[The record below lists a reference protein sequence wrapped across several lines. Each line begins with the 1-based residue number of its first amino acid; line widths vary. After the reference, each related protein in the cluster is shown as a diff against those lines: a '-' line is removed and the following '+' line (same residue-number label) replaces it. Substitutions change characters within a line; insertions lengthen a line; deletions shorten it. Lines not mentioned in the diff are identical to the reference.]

1 MKERGVFQAP
11 QNVSTHQHTEEKT
24 MWYLDEF
31 LTHLHSRQLSIRTI
45 KIYRLHADRFIHFC
59 EDRGIRSCNAVT
71 DDDVHRFIV
80 DVLDRQSHTPE
91 WNYVALLCLG
101 RYFAFLVE
109 ESILFA
115 PPSIP
120 VKKPRYS
127 SGSYRALDK
136 QTLRILLDQL
146 PVVTDSDIMARA
158 ILELGYSA
166 ALRPG
171 EIRALKIEDIDNAG
185 GLLFIEQGKGKKDRT
200 VPVGT
205 VALEWVGRY
214 IRNVRPNRLKSSNER
229 SVFVGM
235 RSGTPLTDRALTEF
249 INYRLKRIGA
259 VHISPHQLRASAAT
273 HMVSEGMSIGYL
285 QRMLGHTRLDTTRI
299 YVQIHAEELKQVMNR
314 SHPRVHLEEAIQ
326 TRRKLT

>member
-1 MKERGVFQAP
+1 
-11 QNVSTHQHTEEKT
+11 
-24 MWYLDEF
+24 MWYLDE
-31 LTHLHSRQLSIRTI
+31 LQTHLHSRQLSIRTI
-45 KIYRLHADRFIHFC
+45 KIYRLHVNRFIHFC
-59 EDRGIRSCNAVT
+59 EDRGIRGCNAVT

-80 DVLDRQSHTPE
+80 EVIDRLSHTPG
-91 WNYVALLCLG
+91 WNYVALLCLK

-136 QTLRILLDQL
+136 QTLRILLEQL
-146 PVVTDSDIMARA
+146 PVATDSDIMARA

-171 EIRALKIEDIDNAG
+171 EIRALKIEDIDNAA

-205 VALEWVGRY
+205 VALKWVHWY
-214 IRNVRPNRLKSSNER
+214 IREVRPNRLKTPNER
-229 SVFVGM
+229 CVFVGM
-235 RSGTPLTDRALTEF
+235 RSGAPLTDRALTGF
-249 INYRLKRIGA
+249 LSYRLKRVGLP
-259 VHISPHQLRASAAT
+259 HLSPHQLRASAAT
-273 HMVSEGMSIGYL
+273 HMVNEGMSIGYL
-285 QRMLGHTRLDTTRI
+285 QRMLGHTRLDTPRI
-299 YVQIHAEELKQVMNR
+299 YVQIHADELKKIMNR
-314 SHPRVHLEEAIQ
+314 SHPRVHLEEAFQ
-326 TRRKLT
+326 TRRRLT